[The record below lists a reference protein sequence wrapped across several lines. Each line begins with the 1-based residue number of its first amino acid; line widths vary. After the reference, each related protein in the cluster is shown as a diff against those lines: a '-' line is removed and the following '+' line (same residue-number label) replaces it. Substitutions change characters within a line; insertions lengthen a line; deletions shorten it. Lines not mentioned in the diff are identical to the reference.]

1 MKLLMYDSALLFETE
16 TGTKAYRQQME
27 SLVNGEIIDNGVV
40 DAWCEFLNSLEILRG
55 ENSMSRFFL
64 PTFVVDKKLFGSEA
78 KANESVTRFM
88 MDVEKVNE
96 RARKK
101 NTLKQVD
108 LAHMGKVMSKW
119 DCGLEAKGKKQNTM
133 LGRLRKRYATTLL
146 LSECNLH
153 RDSIRAQLNDIEVAT
168 VPVKKMKLPKVGK

>member
-1 MKLLMYDSALLFETE
+1 MEELRRSERKYTKSLVASAVLFETE
-16 TGTKAYRQQME
+16 TRKKAYRQQME

-64 PTFVVDKKLFGSEA
+64 PTFVVDKNLFGSEA

-96 RARKK
+96 RAEK
-101 NTLKQVD
+101 
-108 LAHMGKVMSKW
+108 
-119 DCGLEAKGKKQNTM
+119 
-133 LGRLRKRYATTLL
+133 
-146 LSECNLH
+146 
-153 RDSIRAQLNDIEVAT
+153 DSIRAQLDDIEVAN
-168 VPVKKMKLPKVGK
+168 VPVKNMKLPSVGK